1 MALKPILLALLLSPI
16 ALAQAPKPAGPPPTL
31 KSVLLAELRS
41 THNKAEWFVP
51 INTAVAGLTPEQAR
65 WVPKSEG
72 PNNPAPEDH
81 SAGMIAYHLLYW
93 NNAALAQ
100 LKGEKVAT
108 TSDNT
113 ETFNKFD
120 AATWADTVKKLDES
134 LTALEQL
141 VEAADDA
148 RIAKIAETIAHI
160 STHNAYHTGEIIMIR
175 KLQGSWDPKKGVQ

>member
-1 MALKPILLALLLSPI
+1 MFLSP
-16 ALAQAPKPAGPPPTL
+16 LAVAQTPKPAGPPPTL
-31 KSVLLAELRS
+31 KSILLAQLRS

-72 PNNPAPEDH
+72 PKNPAPEDH
-81 SAGMIAYHLLYW
+81 SVGMIANHILYW
-93 NNAALAQ
+93 NTRALAQ
-100 LKGEKVAT
+100 LKGEKVPPP

-120 AATWADTVKKLDES
+120 ATNWPETVKKLDEN

-141 VEAADDA
+141 VEAADDT
-148 RIAKIAETIAHI
+148 KIAAIANSISHI
-160 STHNAYHTGEIIMIR
+160 STHNAYHTGQIITIR
-175 KLQGSWDPKKGVQ
+175 KLQGSWDPKKGVS